1 LPITNQPI
9 FLLQVSKTAAGHV
22 LQLVTDNNTTSV
34 TSILQS
40 TLLIYSIHYL
50 KANYSLLISFL
61 DKEIMS
67 VSNDKDLGVI
77 FKSNH
82 TKLTSYRVFKVIL
95 SSCGEKVG
103 G

>member
-1 LPITNQPI
+1 
-9 FLLQVSKTAAGHV
+9 
-22 LQLVTDNNTTSV
+22 
-34 TSILQS
+34 
-40 TLLIYSIHYL
+40 
-50 KANYSLLISFL
+50 
-61 DKEIMS
+61 MS